1 VVNTIPLIIASY
13 DHALW
18 TVLNIHA
25 DPGEAR
31 GWIGQTLLDTFRSRY
46 PGHVEELI
54 NAYVT
59 FNLAH
64 MDEMVERVPG
74 MAQLLTELTR
84 AGVSIGIATSKRR
97 SSAAATLHAV
107 GLETVIPITVAMDDT
122 DAHKPDP
129 APLVLAADRLGH
141 QPGECAYIGDAVVDV
156 LAAQAAGMDP
166 IAVTWGAG
174 VLDEL
179 SAAGPSV
186 LAATAVELREALAL
200 CVG

>member
-1 VVNTIPLIIASY
+1 
-13 DHALW
+13 
-18 TVLNIHA
+18 
-25 DPGEAR
+25 
-31 GWIGQTLLDTFRSRY
+31 
-46 PGHVEELI
+46 
-54 NAYVT
+54 
-59 FNLAH
+59 
-64 MDEMVERVPG
+64 
-74 MAQLLTELTR
+74 
-84 AGVSIGIATSKRR
+84 
-97 SSAAATLHAV
+97 
-107 GLETVIPITVAMDDT
+107 MDDT